1 MMRLFIKI
9 KELLLSERF
18 GLAIV
23 FISFGFLFLTIIVF
37 IIFGNWNFSTVLSE
51 EKIAQFG
58 DFVGGVIGTLLAFA
72 ASILYYIALKEQQKD
87 VRINRESLS
96 KQIEEFSNQVEE
108 LQLSRKVYE
117 EQQKT
122 MRLQQFETNFY
133 SYFEIYLKVKNE
145 LINQKEGNYFKKVIQ
160 QVSSKS
166 KYKDISTLPMHEC
179 YNHVKKMYF
188 DYFISNRKDYD
199 HYFRCLYRLLSI
211 VTDAFEN
218 DIDRMKYIKIIRSQL
233 TDYELLVLYY
243 NTHSDYAN
251 KSRNLIFAYN
261 ILKHLPVFDK
271 IEINNRYRITP
282 KSKSIITSFYDFFV
296 THFTVFVNSVCDS
309 PDTDE
314 CQFEYLPLKC
324 LIKLSVQET
333 DIAITILYKDRR
345 IVPDN
350 FDKILS
356 DLLYDILFI
365 STFNILQAPISKNDI
380 QDEFTGYLGT
390 VYSIQTDKIKKIIID
405 LDDNNGKQRVYTSF

>member
-1 MMRLFIKI
+1 MRLFIKI
-9 KELLLSERF
+9 KEWLLSERF

-23 FISFGFLFLTIIVF
+23 FISSVFLFLTIIVF

-87 VRINRESLS
+87 VRINRKSLS

-145 LINQKEGNYFKKVIQ
+145 LINQKEGNYFKRVIH

-166 KYKDISTLPMHEC
+166 RYKEISALSMQEC
-179 YNHVKKMYF
+179 YEHVKRMYY

-199 HYFRCLYRLLSI
+199 HYFRCFYRLLSI
-211 VTDAFEN
+211 VTDAFES
-218 DIDRMKYIKIIRSQL
+218 DTDRMKYIKIIRSQL

-251 KSRNLIFAYN
+251 KSRDLIFSYN

-271 IEINNRYRITP
+271 IEINNRYQITP
-282 KSKSIITSFYDFFV
+282 ISKSKIASFYDFFV
-296 THFTVFVNSVCDS
+296 VHFTEFVNSVCDS
-309 PDTDE
+309 PDSDE
-314 CQFEYLPLKC
+314 CQFEYIPLKC
-324 LIKLSVQET
+324 LIKLSVQDT
-333 DIAITILYKDRR
+333 DITITILYRDRR

-365 STFNILQAPISKNDI
+365 STFNIVSTPISAKNI

-390 VYSIQTDKIKKIIID
+390 VYSVQTKIIKRIIID
-405 LDDNNGKQRVYTSF
+405 LDDNNGK